1 AGAALIGLL
10 LFEYWVAP
18 YPLSPPDTPAYYATL
33 AADPDPRAVLNL
45 PMNYDRPGYLLY
57 QTVHG
62 KPLTVAYISRD
73 DPRTLTERVP
83 VLQHF
88 RHLGPDIID
97 GAPEQVAATVFA
109 DLDVGTV
116 ILDRYKMPGGDE
128 RTYTEAL
135 AAAIFAGQEPLYA
148 DERITV
154 YRVGG
159 SGEPQ
164 PYLALGPVNWGPLTT
179 PEDAPAFRT
188 LLDGGAEVSIHHAPE
203 RGQVRLR
210 YGYDAPASVRIHLA
224 GDDASLATGTA
235 QAGEVVVD
243 LAAALERARE
253 AGLATEPLRL
263 DVRADGP
270 VQVERISLDVDA
282 P

>member
-1 AGAALIGLL
+1 MITLL

-18 YPLSPPDTPAYYATL
+18 YPLSPPDTPDYYATL
-33 AADPDPRAVLNL
+33 AVDPDPRAVLNL

-97 GAPEQVAATVFA
+97 GAPEAVAATVFA

-128 RTYTEAL
+128 RTYTEEL
-135 AAAIFAGQEPLYA
+135 AAAIFAGQEPLYV
-148 DERITV
+148 DKRITV
-154 YRVGG
+154 YKVGAA
-159 SGEPQ
+159 GEPQ
-164 PYLALGPVNWGPLTT
+164 PYIALGPVNWGPLTE
-179 PEDAPAFRT
+179 PDDAPAFRT
-188 LLDGGAEVSIHHAPE
+188 LLDGSAELTIHHAPE

-210 YGYDAPASVRIHLA
+210 YGYDAPANVRIHLT
-224 GDDASLATGTA
+224 GDDAALATGTA
-235 QAGEVVVD
+235 QAGEIVVD
-243 LAAALERARE
+243 LAAAQARARE
-253 AGLATEPLRL
+253 VGIATEPLRL
-263 DVRADGP
+263 DVRADAP
-270 VQVERISLDVDA
+270 VQIERIALDA
-282 P
+282 GGP

>member
-1 AGAALIGLL
+1 
-10 LFEYWVAP
+10 
-18 YPLSPPDTPAYYATL
+18 
-33 AADPDPRAVLNL
+33 
-45 PMNYDRPGYLLY
+45 MNYDRPGYLLY

-97 GAPEQVAATVFA
+97 GAPEAVAATVFA

-128 RTYTEAL
+128 RTYTEEL

-154 YRVGG
+154 YKVGAA
-159 SGEPQ
+159 GEPQ
-164 PYLALGPVNWGPLTT
+164 PYIALGPVNWGPLTE
-179 PEDAPAFRT
+179 PDDAPAFRT
-188 LLDGGAEVSIHHAPE
+188 LLDLSLIHI
-203 RGQVRLR
+203 
-210 YGYDAPASVRIHLA
+210 S
-224 GDDASLATGTA
+224 
-235 QAGEVVVD
+235 
-243 LAAALERARE
+243 
-253 AGLATEPLRL
+253 EPTS
-263 DVRADGP
+263 P
-270 VQVERISLDVDA
+270 Y
-282 P
+282 